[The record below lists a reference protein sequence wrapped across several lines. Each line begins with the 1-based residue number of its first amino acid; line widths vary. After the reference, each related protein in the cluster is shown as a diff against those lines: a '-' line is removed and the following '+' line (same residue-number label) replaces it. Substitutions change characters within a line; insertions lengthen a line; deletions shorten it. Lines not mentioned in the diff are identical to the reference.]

1 MEASTY
7 ITYQK
12 WTRKQTQVVEE
23 WDKYNCLYF
32 GVSWRILRLCESD
45 HAHPKPTQLGYSLV
59 LEA

>member
-12 WTRKQTQVVEE
+12 WTSKQTQVVEE
-23 WDKYNCLYF
+23 WDKYNCLDF

-45 HAHPKPTQLGYSLV
+45 HAHPKPT
-59 LEA
+59 